1 MYLFWTITEPGLQ
14 IDDLE
19 KRLTREATWMG
30 FCHNDTQYGNLM
42 LHMASD
48 ATLEAQADAED
59 LLDTRRS
66 LDELP
71 ESELRSSSGLLDAA
85 LGSSP
90 KSHSS
95 LPQYHIPHPAGL
107 TSSISCKDLHF
118 QAHWEEILA
127 CEASLHEKCNANFST
142 HQTYMHSEL
151 QLLYDWRWSL
161 FKA

>member
-1 MYLFWTITEPGLQ
+1 
-14 IDDLE
+14 
-19 KRLTREATWMG
+19 MG

-71 ESELRSSSGLLDAA
+71 ENELRSSSGGLDAA

-90 KSHSS
+90 SS
-95 LPQYHIPHPAGL
+95 FKQHKVVLPQRSYRLPHLPEKVL
-107 TSSISCKDLHF
+107 TLPCHSTYIKLKCLSWLLRTYSLSHNSACFLNISPF
-118 QAHWEEILA
+118 
-127 CEASLHEKCNANFST
+127 
-142 HQTYMHSEL
+142 
-151 QLLYDWRWSL
+151 
-161 FKA
+161 

>member
-1 MYLFWTITEPGLQ
+1 MQGCTKLQSIWHGILHKARLQLHNTMIIGLSITHLQ

-19 KRLTREATWMG
+19 NRLTREATWMG

-71 ESELRSSSGLLDAA
+71 ESELRSSSGGLDAA

-90 KSHSS
+90 PSRLS
-95 LPQYHIPHPAGL
+95 
-107 TSSISCKDLHF
+107 
-118 QAHWEEILA
+118 
-127 CEASLHEKCNANFST
+127 
-142 HQTYMHSEL
+142 
-151 QLLYDWRWSL
+151 
-161 FKA
+161 FKQHMVFVSRIQVC

>member
-1 MYLFWTITEPGLQ
+1 
-14 IDDLE
+14 
-19 KRLTREATWMG
+19 MG

-71 ESELRSSSGLLDAA
+71 ESELRSSSGGLDAA

-90 KSHSS
+90 PS
-95 LPQYHIPHPAGL
+95 LSRLKQHKVLFPRR
-107 TSSISCKDLHF
+107 SD
-118 QAHWEEILA
+118 QAVF
-127 CEASLHEKCNANFST
+127 SFNF
-142 HQTYMHSEL
+142 
-151 QLLYDWRWSL
+151 
-161 FKA
+161 